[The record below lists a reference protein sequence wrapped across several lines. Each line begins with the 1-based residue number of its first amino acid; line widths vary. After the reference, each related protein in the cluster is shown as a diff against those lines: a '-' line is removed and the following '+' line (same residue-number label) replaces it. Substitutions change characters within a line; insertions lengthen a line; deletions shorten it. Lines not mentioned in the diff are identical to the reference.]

1 MIKWVCKNMAEVK
14 YFKFPTYE
22 EWVKN
27 KKNFKTKVG
36 EYYCEIEVT
45 YWGESV
51 YGVGIAISTSHIP
64 HNFYVKRIYSEGF
77 RVERNLDTGEWNEK
91 ELREWY
97 NNIVIDCNNFWKE
110 YINKTYLCES

>member
-1 MIKWVCKNMAEVK
+1 MVEVK

-22 EWVKN
+22 EWVKK
-27 KKNFKTKVG
+27 KKNFKTKIG

-45 YWGESV
+45 YWGESE
-51 YGVGIAISTSHIP
+51 YGVGIAISTSEIP
-64 HNFYVKRIYSEGF
+64 HNFYVKRIYSERF
-77 RVERNLDTGEWNEK
+77 RVERNLETGEWNEK

-97 NNIVIDCNNFWKE
+97 NNIVIDCNNFWKK